1 MSTSPI
7 SLLPPPDGSVDTAYS
22 DLPRKEAKTEMRI
35 LTPEECQQLAPVFE
49 RAGAVLPDPSCS
61 FIVGILEDGKPTES
75 FLTIQAVLHGEPLH
89 IEPRHRMY
97 LKSMVHF
104 AENEVVSRAGV
115 QNVFMFV
122 PEGQTKE
129 LAKAFG
135 WQEESWR
142 ILSKAVG
149 PKGPLS

>member
-1 MSTSPI
+1 
-7 SLLPPPDGSVDTAYS
+7 
-22 DLPRKEAKTEMRI
+22 MRI

-75 FLTIQAVLHGEPLH
+75 FLTIQACIHGEPLN
-89 IEPRHRMY
+89 ILPKHRMY
-97 LKSMVHF
+97 LKSMVHY
-104 AENEVVSRAGV
+104 AENQVIQRVGSA
-115 QNVFMFV
+115 NVFMFV

-135 WQEESWR
+135 WKEEEWR
-142 ILSKAVG
+142 ILSKTVG
-149 PKGPLS
+149 PTGEPS